1 MKKTDKQLYN
11 SKKKEYFNPYKEQE
25 SDTYQ
30 NRQKRQARERQ
41 RSQVGE
47 PRAKT
52 PNIKDTN
59 YKKTTKRSVSKKTNT
74 RRKEQVN
81 EQNRASGK
89 PIIRKTKKLT
99 NKQRRILKKRR
110 QRRFVM
116 RLFLMVILMV
126 AAVMGVFFIKD
137 QLTKTK
143 IATQIVQ
150 MGTLNASTLFQ
161 GVVLRS
167 EKVITAQETGNA
179 QYVVAEGEKVKK
191 DGLVYVLGEPGKL
204 TTTTTQIEKV
214 ENQLYHNAESNK
226 GLAANQ
232 NERYN
237 LTQEIK
243 DNFEDYYQ
251 HCFDTTTNYIYTL
264 RSKLDANVR
273 NRTDL
278 YVSQEEGKEDGVVA
292 QKVALDQLLS
302 QYQKGKGA
310 EHSGIVSFQMDG
322 YETEDIEKA
331 LETMDYSTFNKLKK
345 VSLTTQLGQSALEKD
360 HPIYKLVLNNNWYIV
375 TYTKENDYE
384 QGKEYPLYFEELGNK
399 EVLFTLVQKQEED
412 NKVKLVFKS
421 SYQIGDFLDKR
432 AVSFSIGNRAVSGL
446 KIPVSAIV
454 EQNYI
459 KIPMNFTFKEDDK
472 RGVYRKKNDKVQF
485 IPLNIQSTDHENECY
500 YVIQDLSDS
509 TKVQLNDILVGED
522 NKTTYEVTQ
531 SKVVQGVYVVNSKIA
546 HFKEIEIMDKSNEYA
561 IVSYNNNTGL
571 KELDKIIAN
580 PKNVK
585 MDQLLEEFKIQNE

>member
-1 MKKTDKQLYN
+1 
-11 SKKKEYFNPYKEQE
+11 
-25 SDTYQ
+25 
-30 NRQKRQARERQ
+30 
-41 RSQVGE
+41 
-47 PRAKT
+47 
-52 PNIKDTN
+52 
-59 YKKTTKRSVSKKTNT
+59 
-74 RRKEQVN
+74 
-81 EQNRASGK
+81 
-89 PIIRKTKKLT
+89 
-99 NKQRRILKKRR
+99 
-110 QRRFVM
+110 
-116 RLFLMVILMV
+116 MV

-331 LETMDYSTFNKLKK
+331 LETMDYNTFNKLKK

-360 HPIYKLVLNNNWYIV
+360 QPIYKLVLNNNWYIV